1 MTRVAIIGGGI
12 GGLTS
17 ALLLHKQGIDVTVFE
32 RSSKVGGR
40 IVFEEEGP
48 YRIDQGPTIV
58 LLPEMIH
65 SILEE
70 AGISRDRLELL
81 RCDPLYRIHY
91 HDGKALTKRADTQAQ
106 VTEIES
112 IFPGEGRGFK
122 RFMADLDAMY
132 PAGQAGFL
140 EKGFQRKRDFFTPKL
155 MYLMLKMQAHKSIR
169 GAVGQYFRSEELKD
183 AYSLQSL
190 YIGGSPFETPGI
202 YSLLPYAEHKYGV
215 WMVKGG
221 YGSLPELLS
230 EELVTRKIPFQL
242 NTEVESI
249 IVKNAKFTG
258 VKVNGQIE
266 SFDAVIYNGEF
277 PHLKGLIEGSE
288 VPAKKKV
295 FRPSSGCVLVY
306 LGVERRWEESMT
318 HQFFLPPSLNTSLRE
333 IFLERKIASS
343 PSFYVFNPVALD
355 EKAAPSGHSVM
366 YFLIPVPDAQGV
378 DWDIEVPS
386 LVDKVLQEAEDRG
399 FQGLREAIRW
409 KKIRTPQDAEQDGLF
424 GGGSFGIAPT
434 LSQSGVFRP
443 QSRPYSIEGLYT
455 AGASVH
461 PGGGVPIV
469 MQGARLAVNQLMKE
483 MSL

>member
-17 ALLLHKQGIDVTVFE
+17 ALLLHQQRVDVTIYE
-32 RSSKVGGR
+32 RSSQVGGR
-40 IVFEEEGP
+40 IAFEENGP

-58 LLPEMIH
+58 LLPEMLFG
-65 SILEE
+65 ILEE

-91 HDGKALTKRADTQAQ
+91 NNGKVLTKRGETEEQ
-106 VTEIES
+106 VAEIES
-112 IFPGEGRGFK
+112 IFPGEGRGFQ
-122 RFMADLDAMY
+122 RFMVDLDRIY

-140 EKGFQRKRDFFTPKL
+140 EQGFQRKRSFFTPRL
-155 MYLMLKMQAHKSIR
+155 IRLMLKMQAHKSIR
-169 GAVGQYFRSEELKD
+169 AAVGQYFKSEELKD

-221 YGSLPELLS
+221 YGKLPQLLS
-230 EELVTRKIPFQL
+230 QELATREIPIHL

-249 IVKNAKFTG
+249 IVKNDKFHG
-258 VKVNGQIE
+258 IKVNGQTE
-266 SFDAVIYNGEF
+266 LYDAVIYNGEF
-277 PHLKGLIEGSE
+277 PHLQGLIEGTE
-288 VPAKKKV
+288 VPTRKKK

-306 LGVERRWEESMT
+306 LGVEKRWEEDMT
-318 HQFFLPPSLNTSLRE
+318 HQFFLPPSLNDSLRE
-333 IFLERKIASS
+333 VFQERKIASS

-355 EKAAPSGHSVM
+355 ETVAPEGHSVM
-366 YFLIPVPDAQGV
+366 YFLIPVPDAKGV
-378 DWDIEVPS
+378 DWELEAPS
-386 LVDKVLQEAEDRG
+386 LVDKVLEEAEERG
-399 FQGLREAIRW
+399 FPGLRDAIRW
-409 KKIRTPQDAEQDGLF
+409 KKIRTPQDAELDGLF

-443 QSRPYSIEGLYT
+443 QARPYSIEGLYT

-483 MSL
+483 MRI

>member
-1 MTRVAIIGGGI
+1 MTRVAVIGGGI

-17 ALLLHKQGIDVTVFE
+17 ALLLHKQGVDVTVYE
-32 RSSKVGGR
+32 RSSQVGGR
-40 IVFEEEGP
+40 IAFEENGP

-58 LLPEMIH
+58 LLPEMLYG
-65 SILEE
+65 ILEE

-91 HDGKALTKRADTQAQ
+91 NNGKMLTKRGATQEQ
-106 VTEIES
+106 VAEIES
-112 IFPGEGRGFK
+112 IFPGEGRGFE
-122 RFMADLDAMY
+122 RFMADLDRIY

-140 EKGFQRKRDFFTPKL
+140 EQGFQRKRNFFTPRL
-155 MYLMLKMQAHKSIR
+155 IRLMLKMQAHKSIR
-169 GAVGQYFRSEELKD
+169 AAVGQYFKSEGLKD

-221 YGSLPELLS
+221 YGRLPLLLS
-230 EELVTRKIPFQL
+230 QELATREISIQL

-249 IVKNAKFTG
+249 VVKNDKFQG
-258 VKVNGQIE
+258 IKVNGQIE

-277 PHLKGLIEGSE
+277 PHLKGLIEGAE
-288 VPAKKKV
+288 VPTRKKE

-306 LGVERRWEESMT
+306 LGVEKRWKEDMT
-318 HQFFLPPSLNTSLRE
+318 HQFFLPPSLNASLQE
-333 IFLERKIASS
+333 VFLERKIASS

-355 EKAAPSGHSVM
+355 ETAAPAGHSVM
-366 YFLIPVPDAQGV
+366 YFLIPVPDAKSV
-378 DWDIEVPS
+378 DWELEAPS
-386 LVDKVLQEAEDRG
+386 LVDKVLEEAEERG
-399 FQGLREAIRW
+399 YPGLRDAIRW
-409 KKIRTPQDAEQDGLF
+409 KKIRTPQDAELDGLF

-443 QSRPYSIEGLYT
+443 QARPYSIEGLYT

-483 MSL
+483 MRI